1 MLASLNSAIANHNNQ
16 KKLSNVSN
24 IPFLS
29 KDIKVKVATSDFIG
43 SHDIEPKNIGYFDN
57 MQTLLYKANKSV
69 YFIKAIDKD
78 KIIDKKECQNILNIN
93 YNNHKDD
100 YTLNLETQYEE
111 NDKLFL
117 VFEGIKKYLSFEK
130 FLKKNSKY
138 INEDILLSIF
148 KQILESTKFLHENK
162 IYGCQLFLRSYIY
175 DKMTQTIK
183 LTDTG
188 FSKIFDSSFNSYDNT
203 LENGF
208 KFNEYTPP
216 EMLTNIGNYFVKD
229 DLEQLKNEYYDIW
242 QLGILFYKIA
252 TIGQSPYNDE
262 KNEALRDCIVNKN
275 INYTK
280 LDKYNSK
287 IAQIIDKMLQIE
299 PKNRYK
305 IKELLS
311 IMQCKDNNIR
321 VNIEKSNNEEVIS
334 MKMVN
339 KGKKVIESDFNLAK
353 EFNNKD
359 ILFGIKIQGKLVNNK
374 DTLIKQEIYPDGSV
388 LPLFKTNKLS
398 KLNIVDQS
406 LLLDLA
412 YKLNSLDKE
421 YEKLNENKLALH
433 NITNYV
439 NINLMELNKI
449 DDETI
454 NALIKKFND
463 LMLAKI
469 EANELYEEMLK
480 EKGEFAQDKYKAL
493 ISNLIYEIKKLGI
506 DLDQEKLTN
515 EKLRKKI
522 KEQEKKIMDL
532 KNEHQ
537 EIVEFYQKKIEILE
551 DVIFS
556 SENSDNKRLN
566 ENDLKKKNKLIYDAL
581 ANSIENFTETN
592 NKLRNSIEENLSKF
606 KDNKKSWLE
615 QILKAKND
623 FRDEMK
629 YYLQKSVQAPKI
641 YNFNKM
647 ESEDLSLV
655 NKKNEMIEKLKK
667 EIAELKRVNKE
678 QNNTI
683 VNNTDYIQ
691 DLYKNLK
698 EKNDN
703 IEQLEKQ
710 NEELNNIIKKNKN
723 NK

>member
-1 MLASLNSAIANHNNQ
+1 
-16 KKLSNVSN
+16 
-24 IPFLS
+24 
-29 KDIKVKVATSDFIG
+29 
-43 SHDIEPKNIGYFDN
+43 
-57 MQTLLYKANKSV
+57 
-69 YFIKAIDKD
+69 
-78 KIIDKKECQNILNIN
+78 
-93 YNNHKDD
+93 
-100 YTLNLETQYEE
+100 
-111 NDKLFL
+111 
-117 VFEGIKKYLSFEK
+117 
-130 FLKKNSKY
+130 
-138 INEDILLSIF
+138 
-148 KQILESTKFLHENK
+148 
-162 IYGCQLFLRSYIY
+162 
-175 DKMTQTIK
+175 MTQTIK

-252 TIGQSPYNDE
+252 TIGQSPYNGE

-305 IKELLS
+305 IKELLA

-321 VNIEKSNNEEVIS
+321 LNIEKSNTEEVIS

-412 YKLNSLDKE
+412 YKLNLLDKE

-433 NITNYV
+433 NITSYV

-449 DDETI
+449 DDENI

-566 ENDLKKKNKLIYDAL
+566 ENNLKKKNKLIYDAL

-592 NKLRNSIEENLSKF
+592 NRLRNSIEENLSKF
-606 KDNKKSWLE
+606 RDNKKIWLE
-615 QILKAKND
+615 QIIKAKKD

-641 YNFNKM
+641 YNFNKK
-647 ESEDLSLV
+647 ENEDLSLV

-683 VNNTDYIQ
+683 VNNTNYIQ
-691 DLYKNLK
+691 DLNRNLK

-703 IEQLEKQ
+703 LEQLEKQ
-710 NEELNNIIKKNKN
+710 NEELNNIIKKINK
-723 NK
+723 